1 MDKIMEIIE
10 KIGTRNLIFAG
21 IGLVVLIVFLFVY
34 RGLRIRKYRKL
45 IVDVENKMNAVKS
58 LPLQYRLGRVQ
69 SISKNM
75 PEVSELYEQYAQ
87 EFERICEYQKNEL
100 GILVNEVDEQL
111 FYGKLRKVSKK
122 MKQLDEMLI
131 VYEKDSQELL
141 EKIEKITEIENVQ
154 RIEIIR
160 VKEMYRETIDHFE
173 SIRFKVEEFVPNLLD
188 IFNEIDD
195 SFVKLEGMMNNQLFE
210 DAKEFTK
217 DIEAKVIWVNQRLE
231 DLPSYIAVVR
241 QYMPKKVAHIQ
252 GLIQI
257 MTEEKFSLNQ
267 LDAYNRLNMIQTTL
281 EESIG
286 HIKKLEL
293 ELIPKDPNDN
303 KNVIMEIR
311 GAAGGDEGNIFAG
324 DLYRMYVKY
333 AESQGWK
340 VEVMEAEESEAGGF
354 SLISFNVI
362 GDGVYGKLKYESGSH
377 RVQRVPKTET
387 QGRVHT
393 STATVLVMPE
403 MEEVDVQINKSDLRI
418 DTYRAS
424 GAGGQHINKTDSAV
438 RITHLPTGI
447 VATSQDGRSQ
457 HDNRDK
463 AMKALVARVY
473 DYFQSQQTEAID
485 SERKSKVGTGDRAEK
500 IRTYNYPQNRVT
512 DHRIGLTIQQLD
524 RIIEGKLDDIITALI
539 NEDQRLKLEGQK

>member
-1 MDKIMEIIE
+1 MDSFSPFYQNE
-10 KIGTRNLIFAG
+10 
-21 IGLVVLIVFLFVY
+21 Y
-34 RGLRIRKYRKL
+34 RYL
-45 IVDVENKMNAVKS
+45 IVDE
-58 LPLQYRLGRVQ
+58 
-69 SISKNM
+69 
-75 PEVSELYEQYAQ
+75 
-87 EFERICEYQKNEL
+87 
-100 GILVNEVDEQL
+100 
-111 FYGKLRKVSKK
+111 
-122 MKQLDEMLI
+122 
-131 VYEKDSQELL
+131 
-141 EKIEKITEIENVQ
+141 
-154 RIEIIR
+154 
-160 VKEMYRETIDHFE
+160 
-173 SIRFKVEEFVPNLLD
+173 
-188 IFNEIDD
+188 
-195 SFVKLEGMMNNQLFE
+195 
-210 DAKEFTK
+210 
-217 DIEAKVIWVNQRLE
+217 
-231 DLPSYIAVVR
+231 
-241 QYMPKKVAHIQ
+241 
-252 GLIQI
+252 
-257 MTEEKFSLNQ
+257 
-267 LDAYNRLNMIQTTL
+267 L
-281 EESIG
+281 EERMPDI
-286 HIKKLEL
+286 IKKLEL

>member
-1 MDKIMEIIE
+1 MNESMLDRLVSMENRYEELGHMLMDPD
-10 KIGTRNLIFAG
+10 IGTDIKKMTDVTKEQASLQAAYD
-21 IGLVVLIVFLFVY
+21 LFQEY
-34 RGLRIRKYRKL
+34 K
-45 IVDVENKMNAVKS
+45 AVKDGIDGAKE
-58 LPLQYRLGRVQ
+58 LMKENDPEIKEMAKMELDELEER
-69 SISKNM
+69 M
-75 PEVSELYEQYAQ
+75 PE
-87 EFERICEYQKNEL
+87 I
-100 GILVNEVDEQL
+100 
-111 FYGKLRKVSKK
+111 
-122 MKQLDEMLI
+122 
-131 VYEKDSQELL
+131 
-141 EKIEKITEIENVQ
+141 
-154 RIEIIR
+154 
-160 VKEMYRETIDHFE
+160 
-173 SIRFKVEEFVPNLLD
+173 
-188 IFNEIDD
+188 
-195 SFVKLEGMMNNQLFE
+195 
-210 DAKEFTK
+210 
-217 DIEAKVIWVNQRLE
+217 
-231 DLPSYIAVVR
+231 
-241 QYMPKKVAHIQ
+241 
-252 GLIQI
+252 
-257 MTEEKFSLNQ
+257 
-267 LDAYNRLNMIQTTL
+267 
-281 EESIG
+281 
-286 HIKKLEL
+286 IKKLEL

-340 VEVMEAEESEAGGF
+340 VEVMESEESEAGGF

>member
-1 MDKIMEIIE
+1 MYPARTGRIYGEMAKME
-10 KIGTRNLIFAG
+10 
-21 IGLVVLIVFLFVY
+21 
-34 RGLRIRKYRKL
+34 
-45 IVDVENKMNAVKS
+45 
-58 LPLQYRLGRVQ
+58 
-69 SISKNM
+69 
-75 PEVSELYEQYAQ
+75 
-87 EFERICEYQKNEL
+87 
-100 GILVNEVDEQL
+100 
-111 FYGKLRKVSKK
+111 
-122 MKQLDEMLI
+122 LDE
-131 VYEKDSQELL
+131 
-141 EKIEKITEIENVQ
+141 
-154 RIEIIR
+154 
-160 VKEMYRETIDHFE
+160 
-173 SIRFKVEEFVPNLLD
+173 
-188 IFNEIDD
+188 
-195 SFVKLEGMMNNQLFE
+195 
-210 DAKEFTK
+210 
-217 DIEAKVIWVNQRLE
+217 
-231 DLPSYIAVVR
+231 
-241 QYMPKKVAHIQ
+241 
-252 GLIQI
+252 
-257 MTEEKFSLNQ
+257 
-267 LDAYNRLNMIQTTL
+267 L
-281 EESIG
+281 EERMPDI
-286 HIKKLEL
+286 IKKLEL

-539 NEDQRLKLEGQK
+539 NEDQRLKLEEQK

>member
-1 MDKIMEIIE
+1 MNNYYLKIADI
-10 KIGTRNLIFAG
+10 KIH
-21 IGLVVLIVFLFVY
+21 
-34 RGLRIRKYRKL
+34 
-45 IVDVENKMNAVKS
+45 VKS
-58 LPLQYRLGRVQ
+58 PFKIN
-69 SISKNM
+69 ISMESEDFISDYEDEDILLEYKEVKDGIDGAKELMKEND
-75 PEVSELYEQYAQ
+75 PEIKEMA
-87 EFERICEYQKNEL
+87 
-100 GILVNEVDEQL
+100 
-111 FYGKLRKVSKK
+111 K
-122 MKQLDEMLI
+122 MELDE
-131 VYEKDSQELL
+131 
-141 EKIEKITEIENVQ
+141 
-154 RIEIIR
+154 
-160 VKEMYRETIDHFE
+160 
-173 SIRFKVEEFVPNLLD
+173 
-188 IFNEIDD
+188 
-195 SFVKLEGMMNNQLFE
+195 
-210 DAKEFTK
+210 
-217 DIEAKVIWVNQRLE
+217 
-231 DLPSYIAVVR
+231 
-241 QYMPKKVAHIQ
+241 
-252 GLIQI
+252 
-257 MTEEKFSLNQ
+257 
-267 LDAYNRLNMIQTTL
+267 L
-281 EESIG
+281 EERMPDI
-286 HIKKLEL
+286 IKKLEL

-463 AMKALVARVY
+463 AMKALEARVY

-539 NEDQRLKLEGQK
+539 NEDQRLKLEGQN

>member
-1 MDKIMEIIE
+1 MNESMLDRLVSMENRYEELGHMLMDPD
-10 KIGTRNLIFAG
+10 IGTDI
-21 IGLVVLIVFLFVY
+21 
-34 RGLRIRKYRKL
+34 
-45 IVDVENKMNAVKS
+45 
-58 LPLQYRLGRVQ
+58 
-69 SISKNM
+69 
-75 PEVSELYEQYAQ
+75 
-87 EFERICEYQKNEL
+87 
-100 GILVNEVDEQL
+100 
-111 FYGKLRKVSKK
+111 KK
-122 MKQLDEMLI
+122 MTDVTKEQASLQAAYDLFQEYKEVKDGIDGAKELMKENDPEIKEMAKMELDE
-131 VYEKDSQELL
+131 
-141 EKIEKITEIENVQ
+141 
-154 RIEIIR
+154 
-160 VKEMYRETIDHFE
+160 
-173 SIRFKVEEFVPNLLD
+173 
-188 IFNEIDD
+188 
-195 SFVKLEGMMNNQLFE
+195 
-210 DAKEFTK
+210 
-217 DIEAKVIWVNQRLE
+217 
-231 DLPSYIAVVR
+231 
-241 QYMPKKVAHIQ
+241 
-252 GLIQI
+252 
-257 MTEEKFSLNQ
+257 
-267 LDAYNRLNMIQTTL
+267 L
-281 EESIG
+281 EERMPDI
-286 HIKKLEL
+286 IKKLEL

-524 RIIEGKLDDIITALI
+524 RIIEGKLDDIITAFI

>member
-1 MDKIMEIIE
+1 MNESMLDRLVSMENRYEELGHMLMDPD
-10 KIGTRNLIFAG
+10 IGTDI
-21 IGLVVLIVFLFVY
+21 
-34 RGLRIRKYRKL
+34 
-45 IVDVENKMNAVKS
+45 
-58 LPLQYRLGRVQ
+58 
-69 SISKNM
+69 
-75 PEVSELYEQYAQ
+75 
-87 EFERICEYQKNEL
+87 
-100 GILVNEVDEQL
+100 
-111 FYGKLRKVSKK
+111 KK
-122 MKQLDEMLI
+122 MTDVTKEQASLQAAYDLFQEYKEVKDGIDGAKELMKENDPEIKEMAKMELDE
-131 VYEKDSQELL
+131 
-141 EKIEKITEIENVQ
+141 
-154 RIEIIR
+154 
-160 VKEMYRETIDHFE
+160 
-173 SIRFKVEEFVPNLLD
+173 
-188 IFNEIDD
+188 
-195 SFVKLEGMMNNQLFE
+195 
-210 DAKEFTK
+210 
-217 DIEAKVIWVNQRLE
+217 
-231 DLPSYIAVVR
+231 
-241 QYMPKKVAHIQ
+241 
-252 GLIQI
+252 
-257 MTEEKFSLNQ
+257 
-267 LDAYNRLNMIQTTL
+267 L
-281 EESIG
+281 EERMPDI
-286 HIKKLEL
+286 IKKLEL

-362 GDGVYGKLKYESGSH
+362 GDGAYGKLKYESGSH

>member
-1 MDKIMEIIE
+1 MNESMLDRLVSMENRYEELGHMLMDPD
-10 KIGTRNLIFAG
+10 IGTDI
-21 IGLVVLIVFLFVY
+21 
-34 RGLRIRKYRKL
+34 
-45 IVDVENKMNAVKS
+45 
-58 LPLQYRLGRVQ
+58 
-69 SISKNM
+69 
-75 PEVSELYEQYAQ
+75 
-87 EFERICEYQKNEL
+87 
-100 GILVNEVDEQL
+100 
-111 FYGKLRKVSKK
+111 KK
-122 MKQLDEMLI
+122 MTDVTKEQASLQAAYDLFQEYKEVKDGIDGAKELMKENDPEIKEMAKMELDE
-131 VYEKDSQELL
+131 
-141 EKIEKITEIENVQ
+141 
-154 RIEIIR
+154 
-160 VKEMYRETIDHFE
+160 
-173 SIRFKVEEFVPNLLD
+173 
-188 IFNEIDD
+188 
-195 SFVKLEGMMNNQLFE
+195 
-210 DAKEFTK
+210 
-217 DIEAKVIWVNQRLE
+217 
-231 DLPSYIAVVR
+231 
-241 QYMPKKVAHIQ
+241 
-252 GLIQI
+252 
-257 MTEEKFSLNQ
+257 
-267 LDAYNRLNMIQTTL
+267 L
-281 EESIG
+281 EERMPDI
-286 HIKKLEL
+286 IKKLEL

-333 AESQGWK
+333 SESQGWK

>member
-1 MDKIMEIIE
+1 MNESMLDRLVSMENRYEELGHMLMDPD
-10 KIGTRNLIFAG
+10 IGTDIKKMTDVTKEQASLQAAYDLFQEYKEVKAG
-21 IGLVVLIVFLFVY
+21 IDGAKELM
-34 RGLRIRKYRKL
+34 K
-45 IVDVENKMNAVKS
+45 ENDPEIKEMAKME
-58 LPLQYRLGRVQ
+58 LDELEER
-69 SISKNM
+69 M
-75 PEVSELYEQYAQ
+75 PE
-87 EFERICEYQKNEL
+87 I
-100 GILVNEVDEQL
+100 
-111 FYGKLRKVSKK
+111 
-122 MKQLDEMLI
+122 
-131 VYEKDSQELL
+131 
-141 EKIEKITEIENVQ
+141 
-154 RIEIIR
+154 
-160 VKEMYRETIDHFE
+160 
-173 SIRFKVEEFVPNLLD
+173 
-188 IFNEIDD
+188 
-195 SFVKLEGMMNNQLFE
+195 
-210 DAKEFTK
+210 
-217 DIEAKVIWVNQRLE
+217 
-231 DLPSYIAVVR
+231 
-241 QYMPKKVAHIQ
+241 
-252 GLIQI
+252 
-257 MTEEKFSLNQ
+257 
-267 LDAYNRLNMIQTTL
+267 
-281 EESIG
+281 
-286 HIKKLEL
+286 IKKLEL

>member
-1 MDKIMEIIE
+1 MNESMLDRLVSMENRYEELGHMLMDPD
-10 KIGTRNLIFAG
+10 IGTDI
-21 IGLVVLIVFLFVY
+21 
-34 RGLRIRKYRKL
+34 
-45 IVDVENKMNAVKS
+45 
-58 LPLQYRLGRVQ
+58 
-69 SISKNM
+69 
-75 PEVSELYEQYAQ
+75 
-87 EFERICEYQKNEL
+87 
-100 GILVNEVDEQL
+100 
-111 FYGKLRKVSKK
+111 KK
-122 MKQLDEMLI
+122 MTDVTKEQASLQAAYDLFQEYKEVKDGIDGAKELMKENDPEIKEMAKMELDE
-131 VYEKDSQELL
+131 
-141 EKIEKITEIENVQ
+141 
-154 RIEIIR
+154 
-160 VKEMYRETIDHFE
+160 
-173 SIRFKVEEFVPNLLD
+173 
-188 IFNEIDD
+188 
-195 SFVKLEGMMNNQLFE
+195 
-210 DAKEFTK
+210 
-217 DIEAKVIWVNQRLE
+217 
-231 DLPSYIAVVR
+231 
-241 QYMPKKVAHIQ
+241 
-252 GLIQI
+252 
-257 MTEEKFSLNQ
+257 
-267 LDAYNRLNMIQTTL
+267 L
-281 EESIG
+281 EERMPDI
-286 HIKKLEL
+286 IKKLEL

-539 NEDQRLKLEGQK
+539 NEDQRLKLEGQN

>member
-1 MDKIMEIIE
+1 MNESMLDRLVSMENRYEELGHMLMDPD
-10 KIGTRNLIFAG
+10 IGTDIKKMTDVTKEQASLQAAYDLFQEYKEVKDG
-21 IGLVVLIVFLFVY
+21 IDGAKELM
-34 RGLRIRKYRKL
+34 K
-45 IVDVENKMNAVKS
+45 ENDPEIKEMAKME
-58 LPLQYRLGRVQ
+58 LDELEER
-69 SISKNM
+69 M
-75 PEVSELYEQYAQ
+75 PE
-87 EFERICEYQKNEL
+87 I
-100 GILVNEVDEQL
+100 
-111 FYGKLRKVSKK
+111 
-122 MKQLDEMLI
+122 
-131 VYEKDSQELL
+131 
-141 EKIEKITEIENVQ
+141 
-154 RIEIIR
+154 
-160 VKEMYRETIDHFE
+160 
-173 SIRFKVEEFVPNLLD
+173 
-188 IFNEIDD
+188 
-195 SFVKLEGMMNNQLFE
+195 
-210 DAKEFTK
+210 
-217 DIEAKVIWVNQRLE
+217 
-231 DLPSYIAVVR
+231 
-241 QYMPKKVAHIQ
+241 
-252 GLIQI
+252 
-257 MTEEKFSLNQ
+257 
-267 LDAYNRLNMIQTTL
+267 
-281 EESIG
+281 
-286 HIKKLEL
+286 IKKLEL

-447 VATSQDGRSQ
+447 VATIQDGRSQ

>member
-1 MDKIMEIIE
+1 MNESMLDRLVSMENRYEELGHMLMDPD
-10 KIGTRNLIFAG
+10 IGTDI
-21 IGLVVLIVFLFVY
+21 
-34 RGLRIRKYRKL
+34 
-45 IVDVENKMNAVKS
+45 
-58 LPLQYRLGRVQ
+58 
-69 SISKNM
+69 
-75 PEVSELYEQYAQ
+75 
-87 EFERICEYQKNEL
+87 
-100 GILVNEVDEQL
+100 
-111 FYGKLRKVSKK
+111 KK
-122 MKQLDEMLI
+122 MTDVTKEQASLQAAYDLFQEYKEVKDGIDGAKELMKENDPEIKEMAKMELDE
-131 VYEKDSQELL
+131 
-141 EKIEKITEIENVQ
+141 
-154 RIEIIR
+154 
-160 VKEMYRETIDHFE
+160 
-173 SIRFKVEEFVPNLLD
+173 
-188 IFNEIDD
+188 
-195 SFVKLEGMMNNQLFE
+195 
-210 DAKEFTK
+210 
-217 DIEAKVIWVNQRLE
+217 
-231 DLPSYIAVVR
+231 
-241 QYMPKKVAHIQ
+241 
-252 GLIQI
+252 
-257 MTEEKFSLNQ
+257 
-267 LDAYNRLNMIQTTL
+267 L
-281 EESIG
+281 EERMPDI
-286 HIKKLEL
+286 IKKLEL
-293 ELIPKDPNDN
+293 ELVPKDPNDN

>member
-1 MDKIMEIIE
+1 MNESMLDRLVSMENRYE
-10 KIGTRNLIFAG
+10 ELGHMLMNPDIGTDI
-21 IGLVVLIVFLFVY
+21 
-34 RGLRIRKYRKL
+34 
-45 IVDVENKMNAVKS
+45 
-58 LPLQYRLGRVQ
+58 
-69 SISKNM
+69 
-75 PEVSELYEQYAQ
+75 
-87 EFERICEYQKNEL
+87 
-100 GILVNEVDEQL
+100 
-111 FYGKLRKVSKK
+111 KK
-122 MKQLDEMLI
+122 MTDVTKEQASLQAAYDLFQEYKEVNDGIDGAKELMKENDPEIKEMAKMELDE
-131 VYEKDSQELL
+131 
-141 EKIEKITEIENVQ
+141 
-154 RIEIIR
+154 
-160 VKEMYRETIDHFE
+160 
-173 SIRFKVEEFVPNLLD
+173 
-188 IFNEIDD
+188 
-195 SFVKLEGMMNNQLFE
+195 
-210 DAKEFTK
+210 
-217 DIEAKVIWVNQRLE
+217 
-231 DLPSYIAVVR
+231 
-241 QYMPKKVAHIQ
+241 
-252 GLIQI
+252 
-257 MTEEKFSLNQ
+257 
-267 LDAYNRLNMIQTTL
+267 L
-281 EESIG
+281 EERMQDI
-286 HIKKLEL
+286 IKKLEL

>member
-1 MDKIMEIIE
+1 MKENDPEIKEMAKIE
-10 KIGTRNLIFAG
+10 
-21 IGLVVLIVFLFVY
+21 
-34 RGLRIRKYRKL
+34 
-45 IVDVENKMNAVKS
+45 
-58 LPLQYRLGRVQ
+58 
-69 SISKNM
+69 
-75 PEVSELYEQYAQ
+75 
-87 EFERICEYQKNEL
+87 
-100 GILVNEVDEQL
+100 
-111 FYGKLRKVSKK
+111 
-122 MKQLDEMLI
+122 LDE
-131 VYEKDSQELL
+131 
-141 EKIEKITEIENVQ
+141 
-154 RIEIIR
+154 
-160 VKEMYRETIDHFE
+160 
-173 SIRFKVEEFVPNLLD
+173 
-188 IFNEIDD
+188 
-195 SFVKLEGMMNNQLFE
+195 
-210 DAKEFTK
+210 
-217 DIEAKVIWVNQRLE
+217 
-231 DLPSYIAVVR
+231 
-241 QYMPKKVAHIQ
+241 
-252 GLIQI
+252 
-257 MTEEKFSLNQ
+257 
-267 LDAYNRLNMIQTTL
+267 L
-281 EESIG
+281 EERMPDI
-286 HIKKLEL
+286 IKKLEL

-403 MEEVDVQINKSDLRI
+403 MEEVDVQLNKSDLRI

>member
-1 MDKIMEIIE
+1 MNESMLDRLVSMENRYEELGHMLMDPD
-10 KIGTRNLIFAG
+10 IGTDI
-21 IGLVVLIVFLFVY
+21 
-34 RGLRIRKYRKL
+34 
-45 IVDVENKMNAVKS
+45 
-58 LPLQYRLGRVQ
+58 
-69 SISKNM
+69 
-75 PEVSELYEQYAQ
+75 
-87 EFERICEYQKNEL
+87 
-100 GILVNEVDEQL
+100 
-111 FYGKLRKVSKK
+111 KK
-122 MKQLDEMLI
+122 MTDVTKEQASLQAAYDLFQEYKEVKDGIDGAKELMKENDPEIKEMAKMELDE
-131 VYEKDSQELL
+131 L
-141 EKIEKITEIENVQ
+141 EN
-154 RIEIIR
+154 R
-160 VKEMYRETIDHFE
+160 M
-173 SIRFKVEEFVPNLLD
+173 PD
-188 IFNEIDD
+188 I
-195 SFVKLEGMMNNQLFE
+195 
-210 DAKEFTK
+210 
-217 DIEAKVIWVNQRLE
+217 
-231 DLPSYIAVVR
+231 
-241 QYMPKKVAHIQ
+241 
-252 GLIQI
+252 
-257 MTEEKFSLNQ
+257 
-267 LDAYNRLNMIQTTL
+267 
-281 EESIG
+281 
-286 HIKKLEL
+286 IKKLEL

>member
-1 MDKIMEIIE
+1 MNESMLDRLVSMENRYEELGHMLMDPD
-10 KIGTRNLIFAG
+10 IGTDIKKMTDVTKEQASLQAAYDLFQEYKEVKDG
-21 IGLVVLIVFLFVY
+21 IDGAKELM
-34 RGLRIRKYRKL
+34 K
-45 IVDVENKMNAVKS
+45 ENDPEIKEMAKME
-58 LPLQYRLGRVQ
+58 LDELEER
-69 SISKNM
+69 M
-75 PEVSELYEQYAQ
+75 PE
-87 EFERICEYQKNEL
+87 I
-100 GILVNEVDEQL
+100 
-111 FYGKLRKVSKK
+111 
-122 MKQLDEMLI
+122 
-131 VYEKDSQELL
+131 
-141 EKIEKITEIENVQ
+141 
-154 RIEIIR
+154 
-160 VKEMYRETIDHFE
+160 
-173 SIRFKVEEFVPNLLD
+173 
-188 IFNEIDD
+188 
-195 SFVKLEGMMNNQLFE
+195 
-210 DAKEFTK
+210 
-217 DIEAKVIWVNQRLE
+217 
-231 DLPSYIAVVR
+231 
-241 QYMPKKVAHIQ
+241 
-252 GLIQI
+252 
-257 MTEEKFSLNQ
+257 
-267 LDAYNRLNMIQTTL
+267 
-281 EESIG
+281 
-286 HIKKLEL
+286 IKKLEL

-485 SERKSKVGTGDRAEK
+485 FHQE
-500 IRTYNYPQNRVT
+500 
-512 DHRIGLTIQQLD
+512 LD
-524 RIIEGKLDDIITALI
+524 LYKFSHI
-539 NEDQRLKLEGQK
+539 